1 MRLVSVNYHIR
12 HIFINIDFYY
22 QQLTQIQV
30 IQRFFFLFFLQPNAT
45 IFINNEIPEYAII
58 FGVPSGTGVKAA
70 IWSDWGLPLTAPP
83 QMHTLVVDARKGK
96 FVIPIPGSLFI
107 FVLIFHIKND
117 ENKNPATSASSK
129 QLLRTIFLCLFFKI
143 RAKMFLICPLS
154 I

>member
-1 MRLVSVNYHIR
+1 M
-12 HIFINIDFYY
+12 
-22 QQLTQIQV
+22 QLS
-30 IQRFFFLFFLQPNAT
+30 L
-45 IFINNEIPEYAII
+45 
-58 FGVPSGTGVKAA
+58 GCPSGTGVKAA

-129 QLLRTIFLCLFFKI
+129 QLLRTIFLCLFLKNPSKNVLDLPSLYINNNDSFSLLNNPSNNPWAPFETPI
-143 RAKMFLICPLS
+143 PVWLMILMIYRLHIFHEFWEERY
-154 I
+154 